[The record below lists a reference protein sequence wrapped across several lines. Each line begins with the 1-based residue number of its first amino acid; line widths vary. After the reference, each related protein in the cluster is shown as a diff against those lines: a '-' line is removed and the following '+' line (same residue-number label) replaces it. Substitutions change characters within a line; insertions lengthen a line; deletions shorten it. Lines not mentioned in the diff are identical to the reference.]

1 MSTMCSEDGSPL
13 PLAGNVYRPA
23 QPQGIPPVPYLY
35 HGFLLLV
42 IRGQWVVGLVRG
54 AG

>member
-13 PLAGNVYRPA
+13 PLASNLYRPA
-23 QPQGIPPVPYLY
+23 QPQGIPPVPHLY
-35 HGFLLLV
+35 DCLLLLV
-42 IRGQWVVGLVRG
+42 IRGQRIVGLVRG